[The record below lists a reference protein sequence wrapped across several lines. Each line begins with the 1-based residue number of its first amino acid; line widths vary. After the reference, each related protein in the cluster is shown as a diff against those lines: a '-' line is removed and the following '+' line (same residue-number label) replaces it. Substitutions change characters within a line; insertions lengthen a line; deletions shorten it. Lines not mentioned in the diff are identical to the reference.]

1 MKMEKLKRQQ
11 IANIIKFIAK
21 FILPAL
27 AGWFEGDT
35 KTLSTL
41 IINLLNLF
49 S

>member
-1 MKMEKLKRQQ
+1 MDKLKKSQ
-11 IANIIKFIAK
+11 IANIIKFVAK

-35 KTLSTL
+35 KTISSL

>member
-1 MKMEKLKRQQ
+1 MDKLKKSQ

-35 KTLSTL
+35 KTISSL

>member
-1 MKMEKLKRQQ
+1 MDKLKKSQ
-11 IANIIKFIAK
+11 IANIIKFVAK
-21 FILPAL
+21 FILPAV

-35 KTLSTL
+35 HTISTI